1 MRYVCQSILNY
12 ICGVWLEARHTP
24 LFRFPASNVGVVIRE
39 NANFVSGFIKIISI
53 WKIAKMPLR
62 QKVHAPLS

>member
-1 MRYVCQSILNY
+1 MRYVCQSILNF
-12 ICGVWLEARHTP
+12 ICGVWLEARYTP